1 MKKTSAQI
9 SLKRFRPI
17 IFVSLVVVALLSSCI
32 PQKNIVLLQDKN
44 KDQKVT
50 FEPLEHVTDKYQ
62 LQPNDYLFIRVTTPD
77 PKLSL
82 FFNPQMTSGSS
93 TNVDTKLFN
102 YMIDDSM
109 CIRFPYIGKI
119 DLSGCNMVMATERIA
134 TAVSSL
140 LQNYTLTVRLASNSF
155 AIIGE
160 VAKTGQYAMTRDQIT
175 IWDALAMA
183 GGFTSYAKRK
193 EVKVIRRDVEG
204 TATIHTLD
212 LTDVNIVNS
221 EYYYIYPNDVIYAR
235 PMRIKMLGFG
245 ETLSLGLVTSL
256 VTIYLLVRSL

>member
-93 TNVDTKLFN
+93 TNVDTKLF
-102 YMIDDSM
+102 
-109 CIRFPYIGKI
+109 
-119 DLSGCNMVMATERIA
+119 
-134 TAVSSL
+134 
-140 LQNYTLTVRLASNSF
+140 
-155 AIIGE
+155 
-160 VAKTGQYAMTRDQIT
+160 
-175 IWDALAMA
+175 
-183 GGFTSYAKRK
+183 
-193 EVKVIRRDVEG
+193 
-204 TATIHTLD
+204 
-212 LTDVNIVNS
+212 
-221 EYYYIYPNDVIYAR
+221 
-235 PMRIKMLGFG
+235 
-245 ETLSLGLVTSL
+245 
-256 VTIYLLVRSL
+256 